1 MDDYYN
7 LNRFLTAQK
16 IDYQKALSEI
26 LNGKKVS
33 HWMWYIFPQFNGL
46 GRSITS
52 KNYAIKSKNEALSYL
67 KHPILGTRLTE
78 ITEVFLLI
86 ENKTATEI
94 LGRTD
99 SFKIKSSM
107 TLFNSVQSQTNI
119 FKEVLEKY
127 FSGEKCQ
134 NTLRLIDQSE
144 Y

>member
-67 KHPILGTRLTE
+67 KHPILGTRLIE

-107 TLFNSVQSQTNI
+107 TLFDSVQSQTNI

-127 FSGEKCQ
+127 FNGEKCQ
-134 NTLRLIDQSE
+134 NTLRLLNHSE

>member
-67 KHPILGTRLTE
+67 KHPILGTRLIE

-107 TLFNSVQSQTNI
+107 TLFDSVQSQTNI
-119 FKEVLEKY
+119 FKKVLEKY
-127 FSGEKCQ
+127 FNGEKCQ
-134 NTLRLIDQSE
+134 NTLRLLNHSE

>member
-7 LNRFLTAQK
+7 LNRFLNAQK

-67 KHPILGTRLTE
+67 KHPILGTRLIE

-107 TLFNSVQSQTNI
+107 TLFDSVQSQTNI

-127 FSGEKCQ
+127 FNGEKCQ
-134 NTLRLIDQSE
+134 NTLRLLNHSE

>member
-7 LNRFLTAQK
+7 LNRFLNAQK
-16 IDYQKALSEI
+16 IDYQKALNEI

-67 KHPILGTRLTE
+67 KHPMLGTRLIE

-107 TLFNSVQSQTNI
+107 TLFDSVQSQTNI
-119 FKEVLEKY
+119 FKEVLEQY
-127 FSGEKCQ
+127 FNGEKCQ
-134 NTLRLIDQSE
+134 NTLRLLNHSE

>member
-33 HWMWYIFPQFNGL
+33 HWMWYIFPQFNGI

-67 KHPILGTRLTE
+67 KHPILGNRLIE

-86 ENKTATEI
+86 ENKTASEI

-107 TLFNSVQSQTNI
+107 TLFDSVQSQTNI

-127 FSGEKCQ
+127 FNGEKCQ
-134 NTLRLIDQSE
+134 NTLRLLNHSE

>member
-26 LNGKKVS
+26 LNEKKVY

-67 KHPILGTRLTE
+67 KHPILGTRLIE

-107 TLFNSVQSQTNI
+107 TLFDSVQSQTNI

-127 FSGEKCQ
+127 FNGEKCQ
-134 NTLRLIDQSE
+134 NTLRLLNHSE

>member
-67 KHPILGTRLTE
+67 KHPILGTRLIE

-86 ENKTATEI
+86 KNKTATEI

-107 TLFNSVQSQTNI
+107 TLFDSVQSQTNI
-119 FKEVLEKY
+119 FKEVLKKY
-127 FSGEKCQ
+127 FNGEKCQ
-134 NTLRLIDQSE
+134 NTLRLLNHSE

>member
-127 FSGEKCQ
+127 FRGEKCQ